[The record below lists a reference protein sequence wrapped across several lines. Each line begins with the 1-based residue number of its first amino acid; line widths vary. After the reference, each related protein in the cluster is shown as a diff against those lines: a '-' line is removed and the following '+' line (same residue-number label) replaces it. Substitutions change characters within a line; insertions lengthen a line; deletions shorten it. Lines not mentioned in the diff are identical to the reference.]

1 MRRKCQTKDDSH
13 LGRSGFY
20 IYLICLPCPSSPPPP
35 KSGFFITL
43 GPLRK
48 IALRLLGTMHGNG
61 ISLFCPIRRCC
72 FLHTAR
78 IALRQVGTGEFS
90 VLFSRERKVSAGCK
104 QFIECF
110 QARTHDMISY
120 EKLWITMKEK
130 GVTQYALI
138 KQYHVS
144 PAQITRLKRNE
155 SVSTHTIDMFC
166 RILSCRVE
174 DIMEYVKEV
183 QE

>member
-1 MRRKCQTKDDSH
+1 
-13 LGRSGFY
+13 
-20 IYLICLPCPSSPPPP
+20 
-35 KSGFFITL
+35 
-43 GPLRK
+43 
-48 IALRLLGTMHGNG
+48 
-61 ISLFCPIRRCC
+61 
-72 FLHTAR
+72 
-78 IALRQVGTGEFS
+78 
-90 VLFSRERKVSAGCK
+90 
-104 QFIECF
+104 
-110 QARTHDMISY
+110 MISY
-120 EKLWITMKEK
+120 EKLRITMKEK